1 MYLVTAAFLATGP
14 ACQWCHEVC
23 RPFSRAFQQP
33 SRISEDM
40 GQFRAFAELLP
51 LFYSEAPQ
59 IEAQMAL
66 LPVPWL
72 EDAQD

>member
-1 MYLVTAAFLATGP
+1 MPVVPRGLPPIFT
-14 ACQWCHEVC
+14 
-23 RPFSRAFQQP
+23 RFSEAVLH
-33 SRISEDM
+33 SSEDM

-51 LFYSEAPQ
+51 VFYSEAPQ
-59 IEAQMAL
+59 LEAQMAL